1 MSNLIKNTLLASAI
15 VALGVNIFVVLT
27 HPPRQIEAR
36 RPEAAQQPTYRAAL
50 TRQIH
55 IAYGVELSRL
65 HRELPNLL
73 ALQLRID
80 GLEKALEEL
89 KAKYGPNDNWIEESI
104 ELQVMLQQ
112 AVEALEEGKGIHRQV
127 KGFIRELTTF
137 GTVRFYKDKLDPSTL
152 DRTYR
157 GTLTTKELEAVA
169 EDLSTLIATFHT
181 RTIERKYHATQ
192 TTS

>member
-36 RPEAAQQPTYRAAL
+36 RPEASKQPTYRAAL

-80 GLEKALEEL
+80 GLEKALDEL
-89 KAKYGPNDNWIEESI
+89 KTKYGPNDNWIEESI

-112 AVEALEEGKGIHRQV
+112 AVDALEEGKGIHRQV

-137 GTVRFYKDKLDPSTL
+137 GTTRFYKDELDPSTL

-181 RTIERKYHATQ
+181 RTIEREYHATKA
-192 TTS
+192 TP